1 MKMSPLKKSTTSP
14 NLYKLAAALVTT
26 GGMGWVLQGEAIA
39 QVTVNRDPNTGAV
52 SIDRNAYTLDTGNL
66 SNDSGIPL
74 PSELPA
80 GTAINQAV
88 PIVEGTLA
96 PNSVILGTDAAFIR
110 RSFSNTINGGA
121 DGPSYTLQDGSIQV
135 RTGIDLRRFPGN
147 HSFGEGIRVRVLDA
161 DNNPIPDAVVTDGNG
176 QLIDRVFVRGDDVT
190 VGPNGTPLSESEVL
204 FITYGEGER
213 VELNMLN
220 IRANGAD
227 ASESGVYFDV
237 NGDLIVEDFEDG
249 GDRDF
254 NDGDYLNFQVGR
266 GEAIATEE
274 SRDISFSSEV
284 EQTPLA
290 PEIREESFVEQDII
304 ETIETSEEVINE
316 ERIRGNLSL
325 SEFQSNR
332 LGHAVGVKTE
342 AGEQLVYNRYAST
355 AQIQAGSDGF
365 SAAGQLSPLIKNPN
379 VPPTLFTGE
388 LTFNPWVGDG
398 QAGLVASAGVTQFLN
413 RTHRAAA
420 DALGS
425 AIEQSGQQLIEPTG
439 LLSNRK
445 LVGYVPASGS
455 LGQDGMRQG
464 AQLIS
469 VNGIFS
475 LPDDRAVMIAPPDAR
490 RVGRGNAAY
499 TDNVGGLIAQAA
511 DGSATFIPQW
521 TKRGYQQAPITLAAG
536 EATRLI
542 YALVPQ
548 QPGQS
553 LSLGES
559 YEITGSA
566 DGYQTVAGGFKVISA
581 DQQPQNFLQ
590 EMTEVYAVEDTVA
603 EQNAATP
610 TFNGVQGIYIEPSEG
625 GLSPTVD
632 LDRPSEV
639 DARVGNTVTLAG
651 DEGQSAYAIT
661 TRAAGFY
668 ISGSLTAGIGNQRDT
683 LQKTRSTIE
692 TATDQRRI
700 QQVTNL
706 FSTPIIQLNETT
718 VETTT
723 TTQSTGLASFEIN
736 PDGLLANASFSPTS
750 SEIVE
755 SNRRE
760 LQTTSNLQRGE
771 ETLIDS
777 TAETS
782 VETIGTRQSLV
793 EQDVTSDTDSYA
805 NISPVQGALAL
816 GGVLNFGHTPWS
828 PAANTVRA
836 ELFLRE
842 TVLGRGGDGSEAG
855 WRAEV
860 RVHPFGEQQREAHRY
875 DQAGNVVPLY
885 KTEPVLDADGRPV
898 IDQLI
903 AKGGKAIALAVNRF
917 VTDEAGDRLA
927 QMVGTGRSKG
937 PGFYARIQDI
947 WNDGESVRVDGGI
960 QFSF

>member
-1 MKMSPLKKSTTSP
+1 MPLLTESIALPHFT
-14 NLYKLAAALVTT
+14 KLMAVLVTT
-26 GGMGWVLQGEAIA
+26 GGIGWMLQDEAIA
-39 QVTVNRDPNTGAV
+39 QVTVNRDPNTGSV
-52 SIDRNAYTLDTGNL
+52 SIDKNAYTLDTGNL
-66 SNDSGIPL
+66 NNDSGIPI

-80 GTAINQAV
+80 GTAINQAIPV
-88 PIVEGTLA
+88 IEGTLA

-110 RSFSNTINGGA
+110 RSFSETINGGA
-121 DGPSYTLQDGSIQV
+121 EGPSYTLQDGSIQV

-176 QLIDRVFVRGDDVT
+176 QRIDQVFVRGDDVT
-190 VGPNGTPLSESEVL
+190 VGPNGTPLNESEVL

-254 NDGDYLNFQVGR
+254 NDGEYLNFQVGR
-266 GEAIATEE
+266 GEAIAIEE
-274 SRDISFSSEV
+274 SLDVSFSSEI

-290 PEIREESFVEQDII
+290 PETREESFVEQDVI
-304 ETIETSEEVINE
+304 ETIETSEEMVNE
-316 ERIRGNLSL
+316 ERIQGNLSL
-325 SEFQSNR
+325 SEFQSSR
-332 LGHAVGVKTE
+332 LGHAVGVRTD

-365 SAAGQLSPLIKNPN
+365 SATGQLSPLIENPS

-413 RTHRAAA
+413 RTHRTAT
-420 DALGS
+420 DALGNR
-425 AIEQSGQQLIEPTG
+425 IEQSGQRLVEPTG
-439 LLSNRK
+439 LLNNRR
-445 LVGYVPASGS
+445 LVGYVPTSGS
-455 LGQDGMRQG
+455 QSRDGMVQG
-464 AQLIS
+464 TQLIS

-475 LPDDRAVMIAPPDAR
+475 LPSNRAVVIAPPDAK

-521 TKRGYQQAPITLAAG
+521 TKRGYQQTPIMLAVG
-536 EATRLI
+536 EASRLI

-553 LSLGES
+553 LRLGES
-559 YEITGSA
+559 YEVAQGA
-566 DGYQTVAGGFKVISA
+566 EGYRTAVGGFKVISA

-590 EMTEVYAVEDTVA
+590 EMAEVYAVEDTVA
-603 EQNAATP
+603 DRNAATP
-610 TFNGVQGIYIEPSEG
+610 TFNGIQGVYVEPLEG
-625 GLSPTVD
+625 ERSPTVD
-632 LDRPSEV
+632 LDKPDEV
-639 DARVGNTVTLAG
+639 DARVGNTVMIAG
-651 DEGQSAYAIT
+651 DEGQSPYTIT

-668 ISGSLTAGIGNQRDT
+668 ISGSLTAGVGNQQDT
-683 LQKTRSTIE
+683 LRQTRSTIE

-706 FSTPIIQLNETT
+706 FSTPVIQVDETT

-723 TTQSTGLASFEIN
+723 TTQTTGLASFEIN
-736 PDGLLANASFSPTS
+736 PNGLLANASFSPTS

-755 SNRRE
+755 SNRRD
-760 LQTTSNLQRGE
+760 LQTISSLQRGE

-777 TAETS
+777 TTETS
-782 VETIGTRQSLV
+782 VETVGIRQNLV
-793 EQDVTSDTDSYA
+793 EQDTSSNTDSYA
-805 NISPVQGALAL
+805 NISSVQGALAL

-836 ELFLRE
+836 ELFFRE
-842 TVLGRGGDGSEAG
+842 TVLGRGGNGSEAG

-860 RVHPFGEQQREAHRY
+860 KVHPFGEQQREAYRY
-875 DQAGNVVPLY
+875 DEAGNVVPLY
-885 KTEPVLDADGRPV
+885 QTEPVLDASGQPV
-898 IDQLI
+898 IDRLI
-903 AKGGKAIALAVNRF
+903 AKGGKAIALAVNQF
-917 VTDEAGDRLA
+917 ITDEAGDRLA

-937 PGFYARIQDI
+937 PGFYARIQDV